1 MGVTSN
7 ARTSLLC
14 QSRLSRVRVKRG
26 LQVPQD
32 ISVLGLDNDPAGE
45 FTIPSLT
52 TIMLPVEEMAY
63 TAVKQALQLID
74 KQEISTIALFSGNLI
89 VRESVDHL

>member
-1 MGVTSN
+1 MR
-7 ARTSLLC
+7 AIRALHDA
-14 QSRLSRVRVKRG
+14 G

-32 ISVLGLDNDPAGE
+32 ISVLGFDNDPADE

-63 TAVKQALQLID
+63 TAIKQALQLID
-74 KQEISTIALFSGNLI
+74 KQEISPIVLFSGNLI